1 MWQRQILACIA
12 RNDPEIVIRP
22 ATKENT
28 IKRHFRT
35 VHTKKERGRPKKR
48 NKNQQNTRKNHNK
61 VPRRIP

>member
-1 MWQRQILACIA
+1 MWKKQILACIA

-35 VHTKKERGRPKKR
+35 VRKKKNRGRQNQR
-48 NKNQQNTRKNHNK
+48 NERKNHNK
-61 VPRRIP
+61 TKSTYPLF